1 MLPMHH
7 RSMLNCL
14 GLFKCSLS
22 KRTTFYCVF
31 PKGCVRTL
39 LAPMQALSIVS
50 MPPKPFRCMPR
61 FPLITRVSYATTVCV
76 LLPPDNQQNPCSA
89 TPLWKQKFDIGC
101 TIYRR
106 VVIRQPAVL
115 EDKKISIISTFLFN
129 FLKLVY
135 VKNHLDTLVHQTAN
149 SELGKQA
156 RQRRSCVAKDWAS
169 SLII

>member
-1 MLPMHH
+1 MHH

-22 KRTTFYCVF
+22 LSKHATFNCVF

-50 MPPKPFRCMPR
+50 IPPKPFRCMPR

-76 LLPPDNQQNPCSA
+76 LLPPDNQQSPCSA

-106 VVIRQPAVL
+106 VVIPHPAVL
-115 EDKKISIISTFLFN
+115 EDKKSASKAPFCLIFLN
-129 FLKLVY
+129 
-135 VKNHLDTLVHQTAN
+135 
-149 SELGKQA
+149 
-156 RQRRSCVAKDWAS
+156 
-169 SLII
+169 

>member
-22 KRTTFYCVF
+22 LSKRTTFNCVF

-50 MPPKPFRCMPR
+50 MPPKPFRCMTR

-76 LLPPDNQQNPCSA
+76 LLPPDNQQSPCSA

-106 VVIRQPAVL
+106 VVIPHRPCLRIRNQHQ
-115 EDKKISIISTFLFN
+115 KHLF
-129 FLKLVY
+129 V
-135 VKNHLDTLVHQTAN
+135 
-149 SELGKQA
+149 
-156 RQRRSCVAKDWAS
+156 
-169 SLII
+169 

>member
-14 GLFKCSLS
+14 GLFKCSLPLS
-22 KRTTFYCVF
+22 AQSLIVFF

-39 LAPMQALSIVS
+39 LAPMQALS

-76 LLPPDNQQNPCSA
+76 LLPPDNQQSPCSA
-89 TPLWKQKFDIGC
+89 TPLWKHKFDIGC

-106 VVIRQPAVL
+106 VVIPHPAVL
-115 EDKKISIISTFLFN
+115 EDKKS
-129 FLKLVY
+129 
-135 VKNHLDTLVHQTAN
+135 
-149 SELGKQA
+149 
-156 RQRRSCVAKDWAS
+156 AS
-169 SLII
+169 KAPFRLIF

>member
-22 KRTTFYCVF
+22 LSAQPLIVFF
-31 PKGCVRTL
+31 PKGCVCTL
-39 LAPMQALSIVS
+39 LSPMQALSIVS

-61 FPLITRVSYATTVCV
+61 FPLITRVSYATTACV
-76 LLPPDNQQNPCSA
+76 LLPPDNQQSLCSA

-106 VVIRQPAVL
+106 VVIPHPAVL
-115 EDKKISIISTFLFN
+115 EDKKS
-129 FLKLVY
+129 
-135 VKNHLDTLVHQTAN
+135 
-149 SELGKQA
+149 
-156 RQRRSCVAKDWAS
+156 AS
-169 SLII
+169 KAAFCLIF

>member
-22 KRTTFYCVF
+22 LSTHPLIVFFPFDCVF
-31 PKGCVRTL
+31 PKGCVRTH

-61 FPLITRVSYATTVCV
+61 FPLITRVSYATTVCM
-76 LLPPDNQQNPCSA
+76 LLPPDNQQSLCRS
-89 TPLWKQKFDIGC
+89 TLLWKQKFDIGC

-106 VVIRQPAVL
+106 VVIPHPAVL
-115 EDKKISIISTFLFN
+115 EDKKS
-129 FLKLVY
+129 
-135 VKNHLDTLVHQTAN
+135 
-149 SELGKQA
+149 
-156 RQRRSCVAKDWAS
+156 AS
-169 SLII
+169 KAPFC

>member
-14 GLFKCSLS
+14 GLFKCSPLS
-22 KRTTFYCVF
+22 KRTTFDCLFF

-39 LAPMQALSIVS
+39 LAPMSIVS

-76 LLPPDNQQNPCSA
+76 LLPPDNQQSLCSA

-101 TIYRR
+101 TVYRR
-106 VVIRQPAVL
+106 VVIPHAAVL
-115 EDKKISIISTFLFN
+115 EDKKS
-129 FLKLVY
+129 
-135 VKNHLDTLVHQTAN
+135 
-149 SELGKQA
+149 
-156 RQRRSCVAKDWAS
+156 AS
-169 SLII
+169 KAPFCLIF

>member
-22 KRTTFYCVF
+22 LSAQPLIVFF
-31 PKGCVRTL
+31 PKGYVRTL

-61 FPLITRVSYATTVCV
+61 FPFITRVSYATTVCV
-76 LLPPDNQQNPCSA
+76 LLPPDNQQSPCSA
-89 TPLWKQKFDIGC
+89 TPLLKQKFDIGC

-106 VVIRQPAVL
+106 VVIPHPAVP
-115 EDKKISIISTFLFN
+115 EDKKS
-129 FLKLVY
+129 
-135 VKNHLDTLVHQTAN
+135 
-149 SELGKQA
+149 
-156 RQRRSCVAKDWAS
+156 AS
-169 SLII
+169 KAPFCLIF

>member
-22 KRTTFYCVF
+22 LSAQPLIVFF

-39 LAPMQALSIVS
+39 LASMQALSIVS
-50 MPPKPFRCMPR
+50 MPSKPFRCMPR

-76 LLPPDNQQNPCSA
+76 LLPPDNQQSPCSA

-106 VVIRQPAVL
+106 VVIPHPAVL
-115 EDKKISIISTFLFN
+115 EDKKS
-129 FLKLVY
+129 
-135 VKNHLDTLVHQTAN
+135 
-149 SELGKQA
+149 
-156 RQRRSCVAKDWAS
+156 AS
-169 SLII
+169 KAPFCLIF

>member
-1 MLPMHH
+1 MHH

-22 KRTTFYCVF
+22 LSAQPLIVFF

-50 MPPKPFRCMPR
+50 MPPKPCLCMPR

-76 LLPPDNQQNPCSA
+76 LLPPDNQQSPCSA

-106 VVIRQPAVL
+106 VVIPHPAVL
-115 EDKKISIISTFLFN
+115 EDKKSASKAVFVFVCTYIHEGALLPSNQLISTVSCLI
-129 FLKLVY
+129 LQKL
-135 VKNHLDTLVHQTAN
+135 
-149 SELGKQA
+149 
-156 RQRRSCVAKDWAS
+156 
-169 SLII
+169 

>member
-14 GLFKCSLS
+14 GLFKCSPSLS
-22 KRTTFYCVF
+22 AQPLIVFF

-39 LAPMQALSIVS
+39 LAAMQALSIVS

-76 LLPPDNQQNPCSA
+76 LLPPDNQQSPCSA

-106 VVIRQPAVL
+106 VVIPHPAVL
-115 EDKKISIISTFLFN
+115 EDKKS
-129 FLKLVY
+129 
-135 VKNHLDTLVHQTAN
+135 
-149 SELGKQA
+149 
-156 RQRRSCVAKDWAS
+156 AS
-169 SLII
+169 KAPFCLIF

>member
-22 KRTTFYCVF
+22 LSAQPLIVFF

-39 LAPMQALSIVS
+39 LAPMQALSIVY

-76 LLPPDNQQNPCSA
+76 LLPPDNQQSPCSA

-106 VVIRQPAVL
+106 VVIPHPAVL
-115 EDKKISIISTFLFN
+115 EDKKS
-129 FLKLVY
+129 
-135 VKNHLDTLVHQTAN
+135 
-149 SELGKQA
+149 
-156 RQRRSCVAKDWAS
+156 AS
-169 SLII
+169 KAPFCLIF

>member
-22 KRTTFYCVF
+22 LSRTTFDCVF
-31 PKGCVRTL
+31 PKGCVP
-39 LAPMQALSIVS
+39 PMQALSIVS

-76 LLPPDNQQNPCSA
+76 LLPPDNQHSPCSA

-106 VVIRQPAVL
+106 VVISHPAVL
-115 EDKKISIISTFLFN
+115 EDKKSASKAPFCLTF
-129 FLKLVY
+129 
-135 VKNHLDTLVHQTAN
+135 
-149 SELGKQA
+149 
-156 RQRRSCVAKDWAS
+156 
-169 SLII
+169 